1 MMKANLK
8 RIEQTLHR
16 LEQPTAIA
24 SGSANAST
32 VRQPNSSGRS
42 VSFEVSSKSGLSSA
56 VSVSSPSSINLSAA
70 IPTANPGQSQPIAQP
85 ETSELS
91 DKPELLDKPELSD
104 KSEPITPLSGLHL
117 PTPHRVP
124 PIADLTSIDLPAN
137 PPAPLSASF
146 QLATPEMPAS
156 TVSDATQTIPTS
168 KALHLP
174 KMKSVHFSSHRNG
187 ANPGLAASL
196 LREMLGIAEGWQA
209 ELAQVVRHIQDL
221 YIEGPIV
228 DGWLESTGDLPH
240 AETVAFKHAEISQ
253 LIQFVEKLQSGEI
266 QPERVLVNG
275 AGYRL
280 CGLNADG
287 RVWSCPCPADQVPT
301 VSLAIARHHRLRQL
315 LSRQQELE
323 SRLGQLSEDLVMLH
337 SRLKQ

>member
-16 LEQPTAIA
+16 LERPNEIA
-24 SGSANAST
+24 AGFASAST
-32 VRQPNSSGRS
+32 VRRQTPVERS
-42 VSFEVSSKSGLSSA
+42 VSFEVSPKSVSAPPIA
-56 VSVSSPSSINLSAA
+56 VSPTLPAPSDSASAQMASAQTAVSTIAPPEKSA
-70 IPTANPGQSQPIAQP
+70 TIA
-85 ETSELS
+85 
-91 DKPELLDKPELSD
+91 
-104 KSEPITPLSGLHL
+104 PLTELHL
-117 PTPHRVP
+117 PTPHGVALM
-124 PIADLTSIDLPAN
+124 ADRASIDQTPKPSGRTTVASQ
-137 PPAPLSASF
+137 PSSPAPAMPDSGVSHSGKATD
-146 QLATPEMPAS
+146 ATP
-156 TVSDATQTIPTS
+156 

-174 KMKSVHFSSHRNG
+174 KMKSVQFSSHRNG

-196 LREMLGIAEGWQA
+196 LREMLGIAEGWHV
-209 ELAQVVRHIQDL
+209 ELAQVVRQIQDL

-228 DGWLESTGDLPH
+228 DGWLESTGDVPH
-240 AETVAFKHAEISQ
+240 VETVAFKHAEISQ

-287 RVWSCPCPADQVPT
+287 RVWSCPCPAEQVPT

-315 LSRQQELE
+315 LARQQDLE

-337 SRLKQ
+337 GRLKQ

>member
-1 MMKANLK
+1 MKANLK

-16 LEQPTAIA
+16 LEQPSAIA
-24 SGSANAST
+24 AGFASASP
-32 VRQPNSSGRS
+32 VRPQTPVGRS
-42 VSFEVSSKSGLSSA
+42 VSFEVSQKSISATTVA
-56 VSVSSPSSINLSAA
+56 VSPALPAPSGSASLQTPPA
-70 IPTANPGQSQPIAQP
+70 QTAASTIAPP
-85 ETSELS
+85 E
-91 DKPELLDKPELSD
+91 
-104 KSEPITPLSGLHL
+104 KSATIAPLGGLHRPL
-117 PTPHRVP
+117 HGDALMTDR
-124 PIADLTSIDLPAN
+124 ASIDQTPKPSGN
-137 PPAPLSASF
+137 PPASAQPSAPTPTMPDAGMLGSGMNPSG
-146 QLATPEMPAS
+146 QATVAPP
-156 TVSDATQTIPTS
+156 

-174 KMKSVHFSSHRNG
+174 KMKSVQFSSHRNG

-196 LREMLGIAEGWQA
+196 LREMLGIAEAWQA
-209 ELAQVVRHIQDL
+209 ELAQVVRQIQDL

-228 DGWLESTGDLPH
+228 DGWLESTGDVPH
-240 AETVAFKHAEISQ
+240 VETVAFKHAEISQ

-287 RVWSCPCPADQVPT
+287 RVWSCPCPAEQVPT

-315 LSRQQELE
+315 LNRQQDLE